1 MYPELFKIPFTN
13 LTIKS
18 YGLMMVIG
26 FLAAVFVIKRLSR
39 GTTRDYRFI
48 TNASLYALI
57 AGVVGSRLFYVA
69 HYFEKF
75 RADWFSIFAV
85 WHGGLEL
92 LGGVFLAIIVVLFYL
107 WRHKLPIR
115 NYLDILA
122 IGLLLALAFGRIG
135 CFLEGDCFGRPTDK
149 LWGVRFPYGSF
160 PQRSQ
165 VSPDPERNRDKP
177 YLELPNEFFS
187 YFNNGT
193 NSVRTLKP
201 YEQLTQEQKDMVRYG
216 PYRCLH
222 VHPTQLY
229 SSAMALVNCFLLYLF
244 WRRSK
249 NAAGSKKPKKFFS
262 NPGSTFALMFIL
274 YGPTRFLIE
283 YLRDD
288 NPYEYAWWAIYKGG
302 TVSQNLSI
310 YMVILGVV
318 LMVIFGKTKLKV
330 DDFEISHKIG
340 NSVNEQNGL
349 QE

>member
-1 MYPELFKIPFTN
+1 MYPELFEIPFTN

-26 FLAAVFVIKRLSR
+26 FLAAVFVIRRLSR
-39 GTTRDYRFI
+39 DITPDSRFI
-48 TNASLYALI
+48 TNVSLYALI
-57 AGVVGSRLFYVA
+57 AGVAGSRLFYVV

-75 RADWFSIFAV
+75 RGDWFSVFAV

-115 NYLDILA
+115 HYLDILA

-165 VSPDPERNRDKP
+165 VRADPERNRDKP
-177 YLELPNEFFS
+177 YLELPDAFFS
-187 YFNNGT
+187 YSYDGT
-193 NSVRTLKP
+193 TSVRILKP

-244 WRRSK
+244 LRRSK
-249 NAAGSKKPKKFFS
+249 NAAKSKNRKKLFS

-283 YLRDD
+283 FLRDD
-288 NPYEYAWWAIYKGG
+288 NPYEYGWWAIYKGG
-302 TVSQNLSI
+302 TVSQNLAV
-310 YMVILGVV
+310 YMLVFGVV
-318 LMVIFGKTKLKV
+318 LMLIFQKIKQETVVPEESDKVKTADRNL
-330 DDFEISHKIG
+330 
-340 NSVNEQNGL
+340 
-349 QE
+349 